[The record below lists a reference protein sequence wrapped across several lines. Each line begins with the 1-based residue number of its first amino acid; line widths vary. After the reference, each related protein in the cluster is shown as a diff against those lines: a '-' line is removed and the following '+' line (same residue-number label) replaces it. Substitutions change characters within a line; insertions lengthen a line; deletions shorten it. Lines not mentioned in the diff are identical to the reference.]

1 MTKKFGRYIKPCKT
15 NRYTTKL
22 MLVRGGE
29 KESVLEIIENFKSS
43 LVSYANKAAL
53 NGSFTKL
60 KHICLT

>member
-1 MTKKFGRYIKPCKT
+1 
-15 NRYTTKL
+15 

-60 KHICLT
+60 KHICLTWSINAGALFPPPPPT